1 MVLFLDIDGVLHP
14 FPLAI
19 DDEQFSAIDRLWVLL
34 ERLPTVHVV
43 ITSTWRERHSFDELV
58 QMLTKHGGVKFKER
72 FVGITPVLEPPNE
85 YVPGIRQREIEAWL
99 HANDRANKPY
109 IILDDIESY
118 FDADCA
124 RLYLVDGTTGL
135 TNQDVEAV
143 AGHLGNWIGEG

>member
-99 HANDRANKPY
+99 HANDPGWACRPGERHTKRISACRGRQY
-109 IILDDIESY
+109 
-118 FDADCA
+118 DAA
-124 RLYLVDGTTGL
+124 YQPG
-135 TNQDVEAV
+135 
-143 AGHLGNWIGEG
+143 